1 MTFFADFAP
10 IMLIIV
16 AIAFLSEFM
25 DASLG
30 MGYGTTLT
38 PVLLILGYDAAV
50 IVPSVLLSELITGIV
65 STIAHGLLKNYK
77 LGQKKRKIKRITR
90 KRTRKVKRGIL
101 ITDPIE
107 NLSGLSNI
115 QTNTTPSS
123 GFQGIDDVSDE
134 EDDEFEYE
142 DVIEEIEVDIESKTL
157 KEKLLNL
164 TDDTKVILILSAFGI
179 IGTIFSA
186 VISVIFS
193 SNEIFNFGVKIYIG
207 LMVFA
212 MGIIILA
219 LRKKEFGFS
228 LKRIVSLGA
237 IAGFNKGISGGGYGP
252 ITVSGQI
259 LSGREGKSA
268 IASTSFS
275 ETIICFFGV
284 SAYIITNIIENYRE
298 SISITWEYLE
308 LAPYLVIGAV
318 ISAPLAAL
326 VTNKIKN
333 EWLKVGV
340 GWATILLGIFSLIRI
355 ILLYLGIW
363 EKIPSFVDMTALGKW

>member
-1 MTFFADFAP
+1 MSFFADFAP

-50 IVPSVLLSELITGIV
+50 IVPSVLLSEFITGIV

-77 LGQKKRKIKRITR
+77 LGQKKRKINRIIR
-90 KRTRKVKRGIL
+90 KRKRKVKRGIL

-115 QTNTTPSS
+115 QTNTTPSAT
-123 GFQGIDDVSDE
+123 FQGIKEVED
-134 EDDEFEYE
+134 DDEFEYE
-142 DVIEEIEVDIESKTL
+142 DVIEEIEVDIESKTF
-157 KEKLLNL
+157 KEKLHNL
-164 TDDTKVILILSAFGI
+164 TDDTKVILILSIFGI

-186 VISVIFS
+186 VISVVFNY
-193 SNEIFNFGVKIYIG
+193 NEIFNFGVKIYIG

-212 MGIIILA
+212 MGIIILV
-219 LRKKEFGFS
+219 LRNKEYGFS

-237 IAGFNKGISGGGYGP
+237 LAGFNKGISGGGYGP

-275 ETIICFFGV
+275 ETVICFFGV
-284 SAYIITNIIENYRE
+284 SAYIVTNIIENFRGGT
-298 SISITWEYLE
+298 SITWDYLE

-355 ILLYLGIW
+355 ILFYLGIW
-363 EKIPSFVDMTALGKW
+363 EKIPSFVDMTALSK

>member
-1 MTFFADFAP
+1 MSFFVDFAP

-50 IVPSVLLSELITGIV
+50 IVPSVLLSEFITGIV

-77 LGQKKRKIKRITR
+77 LGQKKRMINRITR
-90 KRTRKVKRGIL
+90 KKKRKVKRRIL
-101 ITDPIE
+101 IADPIE
-107 NLSGLSNI
+107 NLSGLSNNPI
-115 QTNTTPSS
+115 NNTPSA
-123 GFQGIDDVSDE
+123 GFQGIE
-134 EDDEFEYE
+134 EEDEFEYE

-186 VISVIFS
+186 VISVIFNYS
-193 SNEIFNFGVKIYIG
+193 EIFNFGVKIYIG

-212 MGIIILA
+212 MGIVILV
-219 LRKKEFGFS
+219 LRNKEFGFS

-237 IAGFNKGISGGGYGP
+237 IAGFNKGLSGGGYGP

-284 SAYIITNIIENYRE
+284 SAYIVTNIIENFRE
-298 SISITWEYLE
+298 GVSITWEYLE

-326 VTNKIKN
+326 VTNKIRN

-355 ILLYLGIW
+355 ILFYLGIW
-363 EKIPSFVDMTALGKW
+363 EKIPSFVDMTA